1 MWVTLRV
8 GSAGHSAAER
18 ESQVPWDR
26 SDIVAASF
34 AAAGPRAAFDPL
46 RAQKLLFLVDREV
59 SERIGGPYFD
69 FRPHRYG
76 PFDPALYRVLDDLAK
91 AKDVRFDDSGRYR
104 RYLLSDKG
112 HGRGA
117 AVLDSLPEPIGKY
130 LRDAARWVRLT
141 PYRRMLAAIYRQ
153 YPDTAVDSVID
164 RLRAPRREGV
174 RSPFLRGMV
183 RAFDFTG
190 TSHRHLDSG
199 RAASS
204 DADAIRDAWR
214 AVGEELEEAMSGFG
228 DSERLW

>member
-1 MWVTLRV
+1 M
-8 GSAGHSAAER
+8 
-18 ESQVPWDR
+18 PWDR

-34 AAAGPRAAFDPL
+34 AAAGPHAAFDPL
-46 RAQKLLFLVDREV
+46 RVQKLLFLVDREV

-69 FRPHRYG
+69 FRPYRYG
-76 PFDPALYRVLDDLAK
+76 PFDPVLYRVLDDLAR

-112 HGRGA
+112 YRRGA
-117 AVLDSLPEPIGKY
+117 TALDSLSEPIGNY
-130 LRDAARWVRLT
+130 IRDAARWVRLT

-153 YPDTAVDSVID
+153 YPDTAVNSVIG
-164 RLRAPRREGV
+164 RLRPPRREGV
-174 RSPFLRGMV
+174 RSPVVRGMV

-190 TSHRHLDSG
+190 TSHRHRDSG
-199 RAASS
+199 RVASS

-214 AVGEELEEAMSGFG
+214 TVGEELEEAMSRFG

>member
-1 MWVTLRV
+1 MV

-34 AAAGPRAAFDPL
+34 AAAGPRAAFDPV
-46 RAQKLLFLVDREV
+46 RAQKLLFLIDREV

-69 FRPHRYG
+69 FRPHRSG
-76 PFDPALYRVLDDLAK
+76 PFDPALYRVLDDLARV
-91 AKDVRFDDSGRYR
+91 KDVRFDDSGRCR

-117 AVLDSLPEPIGKY
+117 AVLDRLPEPIGKY

-153 YPDTAVDSVID
+153 YPDTAVDGVAD
-164 RLRAPRREGV
+164 RLRAPRRKGV
-174 RSPFLRGMV
+174 RSPFLRGVV
-183 RAFDFTG
+183 RALDFTG
-190 TSHRHLDSG
+190 TSHRQRDSG
-199 RAASS
+199 RVASS

-214 AVGEELEEAMSGFG
+214 AVGEELEEAMSRFG